1 MLDRISFNH
10 FFMETKDKIT
20 PELYRKLNPEIMSF
34 FKSGDSYLALTNQ
47 GQDLTIAMLIG
58 SGLDWIHDL
67 RRECIK
73 YNVLTVN
80 FYTSINNKIVQ
91 RIAKYAKAEE
101 IEKISNFYGDGID
114 GILYQIDL
122 TDTKRFR

>member
-1 MLDRISFNH
+1 
-10 FFMETKDKIT
+10 METKDKIT